1 MANLNQAVFRAMG
14 EGERFKEDGIQVH
27 FNCAQVTLL
36 GSATDPN
43 RVIDR

>member
-27 FNCAQVTLL
+27 FNRASHPAGL
-36 GSATDPN
+36 ATDPN
-43 RVIDR
+43 WVIDR